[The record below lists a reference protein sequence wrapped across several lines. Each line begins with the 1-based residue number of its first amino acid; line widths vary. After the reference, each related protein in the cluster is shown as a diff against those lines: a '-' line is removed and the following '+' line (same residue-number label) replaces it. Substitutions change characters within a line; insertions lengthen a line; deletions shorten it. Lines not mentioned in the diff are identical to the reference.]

1 MFLVINET
9 NQQHCFPFSKSIGC
23 GIGYGY
29 LHRIPVPDTTKPLK
43 PPIIA
48 PTTAGVGGFSEV
60 CQYFTGRIFM
70 ISETTQSKIDV
81 TKCKSTS

>member
-1 MFLVINET
+1 MVCKQENWNAHMIQTFAVSLICFSFINII
-9 NQQHCFPFSKSIGC
+9 SIGC

-48 PTTAGVGGFSEV
+48 PTTAGAGGFSEV
-60 CQYFTGRIFM
+60 
-70 ISETTQSKIDV
+70 E
-81 TKCKSTS
+81 